1 MKISTIIENMKKY
14 HKGYGTI
21 DEEKTRDKVLY
32 GNVDQECTGIVT
44 SCWASVDVIEYAIEK
59 GANLIISH
67 EALFWNHGDHQEWLE
82 ESKNSVYLEKRKL
95 LDDHQIVVWR
105 DHDYIHSGIPYKGD
119 YIDGIFLG
127 LAKKMGWED
136 KLIVNPINEFE
147 PSLLCSTA
155 YSFDH
160 SIKAKDLAKE
170 LIDTCH
176 LNGIKLIG
184 NSNADIKKAAVLFH
198 VFGDANEAIKNTDK
212 SDVDCLLSME
222 LIDFTYAEYLRDSGM
237 LGRNRVAL
245 GMGHFNLEEPGME
258 YMLEYLDEAIGEHI
272 PAWFKQSGDN
282 YEYMTKDCCHEA
294 LFWNHGDHQE
304 WLEESKNSVYLEK
317 RKLLDDHQIVVW
329 RDHDYI
335 HSGIPYKGDYIDG
348 IFLGLAKK
356 MGWEDKLIV
365 NPINEFEPSLLCST
379 AYSFDHSIKAKD
391 LAKELIDTCHLNG
404 IKLIGNSNADIKKAA
419 VLFHVFG
426 DANEAIKNTDKSDV
440 DCLLSMELI
449 DFTYAEYLRDSGMLG
464 RNRVALGMGHFN
476 LEEPGMEYMLEYLDE
491 AIGEHIPAWFKQ
503 SGDNYEYMTKD
514 CCHDH

>member
-237 LGRNRVAL
+237 LGRNRVSL

-272 PAWFKQSGDN
+272 PAWLCRRYHRKGGCAGWQGRRPCLHRSG
-282 YEYMTKDCCHEA
+282 CCRSAHCRGW
-294 LFWNHGDHQE
+294 LHRQRTGTQRSGQRPVQGRDRCFRQHHCSHQ
-304 WLEESKNSVYLEK
+304 
-317 RKLLDDHQIVVW
+317 RK
-329 RDHDYI
+329 
-335 HSGIPYKGDYIDG
+335 G
-348 IFLGLAKK
+348 
-356 MGWEDKLIV
+356 
-365 NPINEFEPSLLCST
+365 C
-379 AYSFDHSIKAKD
+379 
-391 LAKELIDTCHLNG
+391 
-404 IKLIGNSNADIKKAA
+404 
-419 VLFHVFG
+419 
-426 DANEAIKNTDKSDV
+426 
-440 DCLLSMELI
+440 CLH
-449 DFTYAEYLRDSGMLG
+449 R
-464 RNRVALGMGHFN
+464 
-476 LEEPGMEYMLEYLDE
+476 
-491 AIGEHIPAWFKQ
+491 
-503 SGDNYEYMTKD
+503 
-514 CCHDH
+514 

>member
-1 MKISTIIENMKKY
+1 MKINTIIENMKKY

-44 SCWASVDVIEYAIEK
+44 SCWASVDVIKYVIEK

-136 KLIVNPINEFE
+136 KLIVNPINEFD

-282 YEYMTKDCCHEA
+282 YEYMIKDCCD
-294 LFWNHGDHQE
+294 NH
-304 WLEESKNSVYLEK
+304 
-317 RKLLDDHQIVVW
+317 
-329 RDHDYI
+329 
-335 HSGIPYKGDYIDG
+335 
-348 IFLGLAKK
+348 
-356 MGWEDKLIV
+356 
-365 NPINEFEPSLLCST
+365 
-379 AYSFDHSIKAKD
+379 
-391 LAKELIDTCHLNG
+391 
-404 IKLIGNSNADIKKAA
+404 
-419 VLFHVFG
+419 
-426 DANEAIKNTDKSDV
+426 
-440 DCLLSMELI
+440 
-449 DFTYAEYLRDSGMLG
+449 
-464 RNRVALGMGHFN
+464 
-476 LEEPGMEYMLEYLDE
+476 
-491 AIGEHIPAWFKQ
+491 
-503 SGDNYEYMTKD
+503 
-514 CCHDH
+514 